1 MRVCSRRSRIA
12 RTTSRVAV
20 RLAAAA
26 LVFAAALGQARDA
39 SAIVVERIVA
49 VVGDRGILLSEVR
62 ERARPYLMQI
72 QAKAPSS
79 AQAAA
84 AESQVFKELIEKMID
99 EELEAQAALK
109 ARITVTSEEID
120 NAIDN
125 IAASQGMTTAEL
137 YKSARA
143 ASGMTRQEYREELR
157 RQILE
162 GKMVQLRVKGRVRIS
177 EEDIRAQ
184 FDRTVREERRR
195 REYRP
200 AWIVLRIMPGSSPA
214 SIAERKALAAELA
227 DRARR
232 GEDFAELAKKFS
244 DDPETREKGGDLGI
258 RAPQG
263 SQNALSGKR
272 PVMAPELEAVLMPL
286 EPGQIAGPTQV
297 GDAVV
302 VMKLVDRQASRY
314 TNLEAARGEMVQR
327 LQAEILEKAKRR
339 WLDELKRRTHV
350 DVRL

>member
-1 MRVCSRRSRIA
+1 MRLSRRIA
-12 RTTSRVAV
+12 RRVAAFV
-20 RLAAAA
+20 VLCAAVMAHA
-26 LVFAAALGQARDA
+26 PDA
-39 SAIVVERIVA
+39 EAIVVERVVA
-49 VVGDRGILLSEVR
+49 VIGDKGILLSELR
-62 ERARPYLMQI
+62 ERARPYLVQLHQKM
-72 QAKAPSS
+72 PSG

-84 AESQVFKELIEKMID
+84 AESQILKELMEKMID
-99 EELEAQAALK
+99 EELEQQAASK
-109 ARITVTSEEID
+109 ARVTVTAEEIN

-125 IAASQGMTTAEL
+125 IAASQGMTSDQL
-137 YKSARA
+137 YQSARQ

-162 GKMVQLRVKGRVRIS
+162 GKMVQLRVRGRVRIS
-177 EEDIRAQ
+177 EEDIRVQ

-200 AWIVLRIMPGSSPA
+200 SWVVLRIMPGSSPEA
-214 SIAERKALAAELA
+214 VAERKALAKELA

-232 GEDFAELAKKFS
+232 GEDFAALAKRFS

-263 SQNALSGKR
+263 SPNALTGKR
-272 PVMAPELEAVLMPL
+272 PVMAPELETALLPL
-286 EPGQIAGPTQV
+286 EPGDVAGPVQV

-302 VMKLVDRQASRY
+302 VMKLMDRQASRY
-314 TNLEAARGEMVQR
+314 TTLEAARPEMVQR
-327 LQAEILEKAKRR
+327 LQADILEKAKRR
-339 WLDELKRRTHV
+339 WLEDLKRQTHI